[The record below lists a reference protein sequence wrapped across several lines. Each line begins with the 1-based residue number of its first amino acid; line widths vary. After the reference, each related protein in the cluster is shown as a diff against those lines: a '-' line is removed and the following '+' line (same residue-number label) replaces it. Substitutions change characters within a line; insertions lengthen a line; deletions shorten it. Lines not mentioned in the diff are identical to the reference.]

1 MLNGE
6 FKLYIRP
13 LDMFLSKVDSVKYP
27 VVEQQYRMELIGVQ
41 VNMYK
46 IVDFEYRDYYTP
58 HVIEVEPWYK
68 VENIKSGETKW
79 IDKYTFSEFKRLNLI
94 Q

>member
-1 MLNGE
+1 MITKKRLKYLMLDLLITDGNE
-6 FKLYIRP
+6 AIF
-13 LDMFLSKVDSVKYP
+13 
-27 VVEQQYRMELIGVQ
+27 IGVQ

-46 IVDFEYRDYYTP
+46 IIDFEYRDYYTP

-79 IDKYTFSEFKRLNLI
+79 IDKYTFLEFKRLNLI

>member
-1 MLNGE
+1 
-6 FKLYIRP
+6 
-13 LDMFLSKVDSVKYP
+13 
-27 VVEQQYRMELIGVQ
+27 
-41 VNMYK
+41 MYK
-46 IVDFEYRDYYTP
+46 IIDFEYRDYYTP

-68 VENIKSGETKW
+68 VENIKSGKTKW

>member
-1 MLNGE
+1 
-6 FKLYIRP
+6 
-13 LDMFLSKVDSVKYP
+13 
-27 VVEQQYRMELIGVQ
+27 
-41 VNMYK
+41 MYK
-46 IVDFEYRDYYTP
+46 IIDFEYRDYYTP